1 MEIMIN
7 PTTPI
12 REAEKLLDVLLE
24 HYIDGDGYCEGKDR
38 KRAIQ
43 AITKH
48 TERAVL
54 AELENIP
61 TEWPKIKITDAEAY
75 HLLRQ
80 EIYNRRVALKTQL
93 ESKDG

>member
-1 MEIMIN
+1 M

-48 TERAVL
+48 TERAV
-54 AELENIP
+54 
-61 TEWPKIKITDAEAY
+61 AEAK
-75 HLLRQ
+75 HQTMIRELSWCLRNPRKS
-80 EIYNRRVALKTQL
+80 IVNRLQILKTQL
-93 ESKDG
+93 EAKDE